1 MYLSVQDYPTAKS
14 LSVFILITSILPGPV
29 STGWSAATLI
39 NQTKHSQASAKDG
52 SYASY
57 TFLH

>member
-1 MYLSVQDYPTAKS
+1 MYLSVQDYPTVKS

-29 STGWSAATLI
+29 SMGWSAATLI
-39 NQTKHSQASAKDG
+39 NQTKHSQASAEDV

-57 TFLH
+57 TFLQ